1 MSAVLETNIHHD
13 KKYFA
18 HAKSVNA
25 LFEPTAVVF
34 CSASGQASWFDLVRE
49 GEVLGEL
56 RRLMFKMRN
65 ECFNFVKTNIW

>member
-34 CSASGQASWFDLVRE
+34 CSASGEASWFDLVRE
-49 GEVLGEL
+49 GEVLGPL
-56 RRLMFKMRN
+56 RR
-65 ECFNFVKTNIW
+65 